1 MRNAYQNL
9 QQYILRGKNFKT
21 FCLNQKQYKEAS
33 SHYFVPH
40 STEEFSRAIRQG
52 KGDKGCKNWKRK
64 AINRSSRELIIPK
77 YVWST

>member
-9 QQYILRGKNFKT
+9 QQYILRGNNFKT
-21 FCLNQKQYKEAS
+21 FPLNQKQYKDVS

-52 KGDKGCKNWKRK
+52 KGVKVVRTGKEK
-64 AINRSSRELIIPK
+64 L
-77 YVWST
+77 

>member
-9 QQYILRGKNFKT
+9 QQYILRGNNFKT
-21 FCLNQKQYKEAS
+21 FPLNQKQYKDVS

-52 KGDKGCKNWKRK
+52 KGGKGCKNWKRK
-64 AINRSSRELIIPK
+64 AINRYSRKLIH
-77 YVWST
+77 S